1 MKDLDGSTEQ
11 ASHALATPPLGLHQ
25 AAERMALTEF
35 GSREKSIAVI
45 GVMWHETHVD
55 SPDTEQ

>member
-11 ASHALATPPLGLHQ
+11 ASHALATPPLGLHSVV
-25 AAERMALTEF
+25 ERMALTEF

-45 GVMWHETHVD
+45 VVM
-55 SPDTEQ
+55 